1 MISTIWEN
9 KLKSK
14 IIKKI
19 AVIVFWLA
27 VWQAVSMA
35 VNESLIIV
43 SPWDTLVRMWELL
56 GESTFYKAV
65 GTSFLNIGIGFV
77 CAAILGT
84 LLAVISRI
92 FRFAYELLS
101 PLFAVIKATPVAS
114 FTLILFFWGIKG
126 KHLSVWISL
135 IMVLPVIF
143 FAVYEGIGAADKKL
157 LEMAKVYKVSKAK
170 QIREI
175 YLPAALPSVT
185 SALSVA
191 IGFAWK
197 SGVAAEVI
205 AIASGSVG
213 GLLYDAKLFLESK
226 ALFAITATVII
237 ISKLSEWLVVK
248 LFKSREAE

>member
-1 MISTIWEN
+1 MKN
-9 KLKSK
+9 KLL
-14 IIKKI
+14 KKI
-19 AVIVFWLA
+19 TVVALWLA

-35 VNESLIIV
+35 VNEELIIV
-43 SPWDTLVRMWELL
+43 SPWDTLVRLVELL
-56 GESTFYKAV
+56 GEGAFYKAL
-65 GTSFLNIGIGFV
+65 GTSFLNIGIGFA
-77 CAAILGT
+77 CATLLGT
-84 LLAVISRI
+84 LLAIVSRAA
-92 FRFAYELLS
+92 RFVYELLS

-143 FAVYEGIGAADKKL
+143 FAVYEGIGAADKRL
-157 LEMAKVYKVSKAK
+157 LEMARVYKVGGAK
-170 QIREI
+170 TVRDI
-175 YLPAALPSVT
+175 YLPAAMPSVT

-205 AIASGSVG
+205 AIASGSIG

-226 ALFAITATVII
+226 DLFAITAAIII
-237 ISKLSEWLVVK
+237 ISKLSEWLIVK
-248 LFKSREAE
+248 LLKGVK

>member
-1 MISTIWEN
+1 MKN
-9 KLKSK
+9 KLVKT
-14 IIKKI
+14 I
-19 AVIVFWLA
+19 AVTAFWLA
-27 VWQAVSMA
+27 VWQAVSIA

-43 SPWDTLVRMWELL
+43 SPWDTLMRMVEL
-56 GESTFYKAV
+56 SNKSAFYKAV
-65 GTSFLNIGIGFV
+65 GTSFLNIGIGFI
-77 CAAILGT
+77 AASLLGT
-84 LLAVISRI
+84 LLAVFSRI
-92 FRFAYELLS
+92 FRFVYELLS

-114 FTLILFFWGIKG
+114 FTLILFFWGVKG
-126 KHLSVWISL
+126 RHLSVWISL

-143 FAVYEGIGAADKKL
+143 FAVYEGIGAADNKL
-157 LEMAKVYKVSKAK
+157 LEMARVYKVGKAK

-175 YLPAALPSVT
+175 YLPAAMPSVT

-213 GLLYDAKLFLESK
+213 GLLYDAKTYLESRDV
-226 ALFAITATVII
+226 FAVTATVII

-248 LFKSREAE
+248 LLKPKEVK